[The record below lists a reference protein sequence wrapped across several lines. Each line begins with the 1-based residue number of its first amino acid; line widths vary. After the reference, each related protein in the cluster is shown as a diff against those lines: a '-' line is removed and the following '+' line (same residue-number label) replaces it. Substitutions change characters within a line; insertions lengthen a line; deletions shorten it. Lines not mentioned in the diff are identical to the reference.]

1 MSKNSIAILLFII
14 LTVISCKDNPTA
26 SEQNNIM
33 IPEFVLINKDLTFT
47 MGNSWG
53 NPTEADEIP
62 AHTVKL
68 SPYYI
73 GKYEVTNEEYLCF
86 VKDNGYKDS
95 SYWSRDGWKLIKELN
110 MIRPIHWDSTDTPW
124 INYEYASKA
133 RMPICNIFWWE
144 AEAYCRWLSKKTG
157 ENYSIPTEAQ
167 WERAARG
174 PDPGRRFPWGNANDM
189 SKYNDVGYFSPTG
202 YLKEVGSYPEGKS
215 YDGCYDLS
223 GNAIEYCKDWYD
235 FWRDSSYY
243 KWCSEQGIVVDP
255 QGPVSGKVKVTRG
268 VQNMLSAIYEVSREI
283 TTTRRF
289 LAILYNPDGQLYK
302 SPDSTHGFRIV
313 KTGL

>member
-14 LTVISCKDNPTA
+14 LTGISCKDNPTA
-26 SEQNNIM
+26 PEQNNIM
-33 IPEFVLINKDLTFT
+33 IPELILINKDLTFT

-53 NPTEADEIP
+53 KEVEANEIP

-86 VKDNGYKDS
+86 VKDNGYTDS
-95 SYWSRDGWKLIKELN
+95 SYWSPDGWKLIKELN
-110 MIRPIHWDSTDTPW
+110 ITCPIHWDSTDTPW
-124 INYEYASKA
+124 INYGYSNQA
-133 RMPICNIFWWE
+133 RMPICNITWWE
-144 AEAYCRWLSKKTG
+144 AEAYCIWLSKKTG
-157 ENYSIPTEAQ
+157 ENYSLPTEAQ

-174 PDPGRRFPWGNANDM
+174 PDPGRRFPWGNISDTA
-189 SKYNDVGYFSPTG
+189 KYNDVGFFSYG
-202 YLKEVGSYPEGKS
+202 RYMRVVGSYPDGKS
-215 YDGCYDLS
+215 YDGCFDFS

-243 KWCSEQGIVVDP
+243 KWCSEQGTVVDP
-255 QGPVSGKVKVTRG
+255 KGPISGKSKVIRG
-268 VQNMLSAIYEVSREI
+268 VQNMLSAIYEESREI

-289 LAILYNPDGQLYK
+289 LAVLYTLDGQLHK
-302 SPDSTHGFRIV
+302 GIDNNTGFRVV
-313 KTGL
+313 KTVL

>member
-1 MSKNSIAILLFII
+1 MNKYSIAIYLLIV
-14 LTVISCKDNPTA
+14 LAVISCKDNPT
-26 SEQNNIM
+26 EPKQE
-33 IPEFVLINKDLTFT
+33 EFLEHALVLINKDLTFT

-73 GKYEVTNEEYLCF
+73 GKYEVTNGEYFDF

-95 SYWSRDGWKLIKELN
+95 SYWSPDGWKLIKELN
-110 MIRPIHWDSTDTPW
+110 MTRPIHWDSSATPW
-124 INYEYASKA
+124 SNYQYSNQA

-157 ENYSIPTEAQ
+157 DNYSIPTEAQ

-174 PDPGRRFPWGNANDM
+174 PDPGRRFPWGNTNDF
-189 SKYNDVGYFSPTG
+189 SKYNYVGFGFSSN
-202 YLKEVGSYPEGKS
+202 YMKVVGSYTNGKS

-223 GNAIEYCKDWYD
+223 GNALEYCKDWYD
-235 FWRDSSYY
+235 SSISSYY
-243 KWCSEQGIVVDP
+243 KWCSEQGTVVDP
-255 QGPVSGKVKVTRG
+255 QGPVSGDHKVMRG
-268 VQNMLSAIYEVSREI
+268 VNNVFSSSSEELREI

-289 LAILYNPDGQLYK
+289 GAILNKKLPEL
-302 SPDSTHGFRIV
+302 GFRVV
-313 KTGL
+313 KTIY